1 VSRYDAVLLDAFGTL
16 FELDRPYQRL
26 QESLRR
32 ELAVER
38 PLDRVEAAMLL
49 EIELYA
55 DRCHEARDRASL
67 NALEL
72 DCAALIVRE
81 LELHVTAQRALEA
94 LAGAIRYTPFDDARP
109 LLEGL
114 RERGVPSAVVS
125 NWDYAL
131 EAVLDGLGLE
141 ADVVVTSAQTGSAKP
156 DRGIFA
162 AALERLG
169 VAAGRALHVG
179 DTPDTD
185 AAGARAAG
193 VDVRI
198 VDRGAPPRAA
208 TIGSLTAIFDLL

>member
-1 VSRYDAVLLDAFGTL
+1 MRYDAVLLDAFGTL
-16 FELDRPYQRL
+16 FSLDRPFERL
-26 QESLRR
+26 QESLRSG
-32 ELAVER
+32 LAVER
-38 PLDRVEAAMLL
+38 TIDQVEAAMLL

-67 NALEL
+67 DLLEL

-81 LELHVTAQRALEA
+81 LALEVTPQRALDA
-94 LAGAIRYTPFDDARP
+94 LTGAIRYTPFEDARP
-109 LLEGL
+109 LLDGL

-131 EAVLDGLGLE
+131 EAVLDELGLE

-156 DRGIFA
+156 DPGIFA
-162 AALERLG
+162 VALERLG
-169 VAAGRALHVG
+169 VSPGRALHVG

-198 VDRGAPPRAA
+198 IDRGAPAQAA
-208 TIGSLTAIFDLL
+208 TIGSLTAIIDLL